1 MTVSFWAH
9 PMLVY
14 RTSMPSPW
22 ILVVPPIKIILMSKG
37 AAHTKKQTIEEVE
50 R

>member
-22 ILVVPPIKIILMSKG
+22 ILAVPPIKIILMSKG
-37 AAHTKKQTIEEVE
+37 AVHTKSQTMVEVA